1 MILTSEYLE
10 KSFEIKEQR
19 LNTIVL
25 ENKIYYRKII
35 QAVRDTINLDL
46 KEFVLYEDEEEV
58 KLNKIAE
65 LITNVFNI
73 NPNDNKILAKLYEKL
88 GQEITYEDIY
98 CYNRNFKSALSKLL
112 EELSM
117 LSEYD
122 FKYEDVD
129 YKYIFKAVGLEI
141 DTKFTGLMANIIE
154 YLDISH
160 KLLNKKIFF
169 IVGIDD
175 YFEERELYDLNEYLC
190 YNDII
195 VICLQNRLD
204 RDLLPNEN
212 LRIIDEDL
220 GEI

>member
-160 KLLNKKIFF
+160 KLLNLSLIH
-169 IVGIDD
+169 I
-175 YFEERELYDLNEYLC
+175 
-190 YNDII
+190 
-195 VICLQNRLD
+195 
-204 RDLLPNEN
+204 
-212 LRIIDEDL
+212 
-220 GEI
+220 